1 MTTSNPD
8 IQPAVQHT
16 AQVAIVGAGPVGL
29 AIANYLGQMG
39 VSVLLIE
46 KLESLIDYPRAIG
59 IDDESLRAMQA
70 VGLVDKV
77 LPHTTPWHAMRFMT
91 PKGRCFADIQ
101 PMTDEFGWS
110 RRNAFIQPQVDGV
123 LYAGLSRFPNVRC
136 LFSREVEA
144 FSQNGD
150 NVTLNLKGSAGEHET
165 VRADWLVACDG
176 GASLIRRTL
185 NIPFEGKT
193 APNQW
198 IVIDIANDPLATPHV
213 YLCCDPVRPYVSAA
227 LPHGVRRFEF
237 IVMPG
242 ETEAQLSEPHKM
254 RQLLSKV
261 LPDPDNVE
269 PIRQRVY
276 THNARIAERF
286 RVDRVL
292 LAGDAAH
299 IMPVWQGQG
308 YNSGMRDAFNLAWK
322 LALVVNGKAGEAL
335 LDSYQQERRDHAKAM
350 IDLSVT
356 AGNVLAPPKR
366 WHGAVRDGISWLL
379 NYLPPVKRYF
389 LEMRFKPMP
398 QYREGALLVEGEG
411 KTSPVGKMFI
421 QPKVTLEDGQVT
433 LLDEVIGANFAI
445 IAWGCNPLWG
455 LNDEQIARWRAVGVR
470 FIQVVPE
477 VQIHCDQDN
486 VPGVIRL
493 GDTQNRL
500 KSWFAQHDTA
510 IAVVRPDRFV
520 ATVAIPQT
528 LSKKLD
534 ALASKMRL
542 AVSAQ
547 AATTIEQVA

>member
-8 IQPAVQHT
+8 IQPAVQYS
-16 AQVAIVGAGPVGL
+16 AQVAIAGAGPVGL
-29 AIANYLGQMG
+29 TIANYLGQMG
-39 VSVLLIE
+39 VSVVLIE
-46 KLESLIDYPRAIG
+46 KLASLIDYPRAIG
-59 IDDESLRAMQA
+59 IDDEALRAMQA
-70 VGLVDKV
+70 VGLVDNV
-77 LPHTTPWHAMRFMT
+77 LPHTTPWHAMRFLT

-110 RRNAFIQPQVDGV
+110 RRNAFIQPQVDAV
-123 LYAGLSRFPNVRC
+123 LYDGLSRFPHVRC

-144 FSQNGD
+144 FSQISDG
-150 NVTLNLKGSAGEHET
+150 VTLNVKGSDGERET
-165 VRADWLVACDG
+165 IWADWLVACDG
-176 GASLIRRTL
+176 GASFIRRTL

-198 IVIDIANDPLATPHV
+198 MVIDIANDPLATPHV

-237 IVMPG
+237 MVMPG

-269 PIRQRVY
+269 LIRQRVY

-322 LALVVNGKAGEAL
+322 LALVVNGKAGEGL

-398 QYREGALLVEGEG
+398 QYREGALLAEGES

-421 QPKVTLEDGQVT
+421 QPKVTLEGGQMT

-445 IAWGCNPLWG
+445 IAWGSNPLWG

-486 VPGVIRL
+486 VPGVIRV

-534 ALASKMRL
+534 ALAGKMQL
-542 AVSAQ
+542 ASTQ

>member
-8 IQPAVQHT
+8 IQPAVQHS
-16 AQVAIVGAGPVGL
+16 AQVAIAGAGPVGL
-29 AIANYLGQMG
+29 TIANYLGQMG
-39 VSVLLIE
+39 VSVVLIE

-59 IDDESLRAMQA
+59 IDDEALRAMQA
-70 VGLVDKV
+70 VGLVDNV
-77 LPHTTPWHAMRFMT
+77 LPHTTPWHAMRFLT

-110 RRNAFIQPQVDGV
+110 RRNAFIQPQVDAV
-123 LYAGLSRFPNVRC
+123 LYDGLSRFPHVRC

-144 FSQNGD
+144 FSQNSDG
-150 NVTLNLKGSAGEHET
+150 VTLNVKGSGGEREI

-176 GASLIRRTL
+176 GASFIRRTL

-237 IVMPG
+237 MVMPG

-269 PIRQRVY
+269 LIRQRVY

-398 QYREGALLVEGEG
+398 QYRDGALLAEGEG

-421 QPKVTLEDGQVT
+421 QPKVTLETGQVT
-433 LLDEVIGANFAI
+433 LLDEVIGARFAI
-445 IAWGCNPLWG
+445 IAWGCNPRWG
-455 LNDEQIARWRAVGVR
+455 LTDEQIARWRAVGVQ

-486 VPGVIRL
+486 VPGVIRV

-500 KSWFAQHDTA
+500 KNWFAQHDTA

-528 LSKKLD
+528 LGKKLN
-534 ALASKMRL
+534 ALASKMQL
-542 AVSAQ
+542 ASAQ
-547 AATTIEQVA
+547 APTVIEQVA

>member
-16 AQVAIVGAGPVGL
+16 AQVTIVGAGPVGL
-29 AIANYLGQMG
+29 TIANYLGQMG

-123 LYAGLSRFPNVRC
+123 LYEGLSRFPHVRC

-144 FSQNGD
+144 FSQNSD

-237 IVMPG
+237 MVMPG

-308 YNSGMRDAFNLAWK
+308 YNSGMRDAFNLGWK
-322 LALVVNGKAGEAL
+322 LALVVRGKAGEAL

-398 QYREGALLVEGEG
+398 QYREGALLAEGEG

-421 QPKVTLEDGQVT
+421 QPKVTLEGGQVT
-433 LLDEVIGANFAI
+433 LLDEVMGANFAI
-445 IAWGCNPLWG
+445 IAWGSNPLWG

-534 ALASKMRL
+534 ALARKMQL
-542 AVSAQ
+542 AATQ

>member
-8 IQPAVQHT
+8 IQPAVQHS
-16 AQVAIVGAGPVGL
+16 AQVAIAGAGPVGL
-29 AIANYLGQMG
+29 TIANYLGQMG
-39 VSVLLIE
+39 VSVVLIE

-59 IDDESLRAMQA
+59 IDDEALRAMQA
-70 VGLVDKV
+70 VGLVDNV
-77 LPHTTPWHAMRFMT
+77 LPHTTPWHAMRFLT

-110 RRNAFIQPQVDGV
+110 RRNAFIQPQVDAV
-123 LYAGLSRFPNVRC
+123 LYDGLSRFPHVRC

-144 FSQNGD
+144 FSQNSDG
-150 NVTLNLKGSAGEHET
+150 VTLNVKGSGGERET

-176 GASLIRRTL
+176 GASFIRRTL

-237 IVMPG
+237 MVMPG

-269 PIRQRVY
+269 LIRQRVY

-398 QYREGALLVEGEG
+398 QYRDGALLAEGEG

-421 QPKVTLEDGQVT
+421 QPKVTLETGQVT
-433 LLDEVIGANFAI
+433 LLDEVIGARFAI
-445 IAWGCNPLWG
+445 IAWGCNPRWG

-486 VPGVIRL
+486 VPGVIRV

-500 KSWFAQHDTA
+500 KNWFAQHDTA

-528 LSKKLD
+528 LGKKLN
-534 ALASKMRL
+534 ALASKMQV
-542 AVSAQ
+542 ASAQ
-547 AATTIEQVA
+547 APTVIEQVA

>member
-8 IQPAVQHT
+8 IQPAVQHS
-16 AQVAIVGAGPVGL
+16 AQVAIAGAGPVGL
-29 AIANYLGQMG
+29 TIANYLGQMG
-39 VSVLLIE
+39 VSVVLIE

-59 IDDESLRAMQA
+59 IDDEALRAMQA
-70 VGLVDKV
+70 VGLVDNV
-77 LPHTTPWHAMRFMT
+77 LPHTTPWHAMRFLT

-110 RRNAFIQPQVDGV
+110 RRNAFIQPQVDAV
-123 LYAGLSRFPNVRC
+123 LYDGLSRFPHVRC

-144 FSQNGD
+144 FSQNSDG
-150 NVTLNLKGSAGEHET
+150 VTLNVKGSDGERET

-176 GASLIRRTL
+176 GASFIRRTL

-237 IVMPG
+237 MVMPG

-269 PIRQRVY
+269 LIRQRVY

-398 QYREGALLVEGEG
+398 KYRDGALLAEGEG

-421 QPKVTLEDGQVT
+421 QPKVTLETGQVT
-433 LLDEVIGANFAI
+433 LLDEVIGARFAI
-445 IAWGCNPLWG
+445 IAWGCNPRWG
-455 LNDEQIARWRAVGVR
+455 LTDEQIARWRAVGVQ

-486 VPGVIRL
+486 VPGVIRV

-500 KSWFAQHDTA
+500 KNWFAQHDTA

-528 LSKKLD
+528 LGKKLN
-534 ALASKMRL
+534 ALASKMQL
-542 AVSAQ
+542 ASAQ
-547 AATTIEQVA
+547 APTVIEQVA

>member
-8 IQPAVQHT
+8 IQPAVQHS
-16 AQVAIVGAGPVGL
+16 AQVAIAGAGPVGL
-29 AIANYLGQMG
+29 TIANYLGQMG
-39 VSVLLIE
+39 VSVVLIE

-59 IDDESLRAMQA
+59 IDDEALRAMQA
-70 VGLVDKV
+70 VGLVDNV
-77 LPHTTPWHAMRFMT
+77 LPHTTPWHAMRFLT

-110 RRNAFIQPQVDGV
+110 RRNAFIQPQVDAV
-123 LYAGLSRFPNVRC
+123 LYDGLSRFPHVRC

-144 FSQNGD
+144 FSQNSDG
-150 NVTLNLKGSAGEHET
+150 VTLNVKGSGGEWET

-176 GASLIRRTL
+176 GASFIRRTL

-237 IVMPG
+237 MVMPG

-269 PIRQRVY
+269 LIRQRVY

-398 QYREGALLVEGEG
+398 QYRDGALLAEGEG

-421 QPKVTLEDGQVT
+421 QPKVTLETGQVT
-433 LLDEVIGANFAI
+433 LLDEVIGARFAI
-445 IAWGCNPLWG
+445 IAWGCNPRWG
-455 LNDEQIARWRAVGVR
+455 LTDEQIARWRAVGVQ

-486 VPGVIRL
+486 VPGVIRV

-500 KSWFAQHDTA
+500 KNWFAQHDTA

-528 LSKKLD
+528 LGKKLN
-534 ALASKMRL
+534 AVASKMQL
-542 AVSAQ
+542 ASAQ
-547 AATTIEQVA
+547 APTVIEQVA